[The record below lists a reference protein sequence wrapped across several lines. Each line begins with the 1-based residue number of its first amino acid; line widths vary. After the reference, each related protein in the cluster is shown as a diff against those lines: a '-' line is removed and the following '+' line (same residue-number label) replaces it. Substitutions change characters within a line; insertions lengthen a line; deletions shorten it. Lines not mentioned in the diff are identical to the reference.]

1 MTIKIGY
8 ARVSTTNQKTDNQV
22 VKLQAAGC
30 SELFVDDAVSGSKNS
45 RSNEYRALMTRVKEL
60 REQGEEVKVC
70 VTKLDRFSRSTRDL
84 LEGVE
89 ELAGMG
95 AGFEAIDNAFT
106 YDPASAFS
114 ELMLTTLGAVA
125 TFERSLIVSRMSE
138 GMEAKVSKGLKRGQK
153 PKLNSTSVKAIR
165 ASYASEKQSPAKL
178 AKDWGVSR
186 STIIRVLE
194 LPGFQKPY
202 VSLDEWLLAKEKANA

>member
-1 MTIKIGY
+1 MTTRIGY
-8 ARVSTTNQKTDNQV
+8 ARVSTVNQKTDNQR

-30 SELFVDDAVSGSKNS
+30 SELFIDDAVSGAKNS
-45 RSNEYRALMTRVKEL
+45 RSEQYRALMARVKEL

-106 YDPASAFS
+106 YEPASAFS

-153 PKLNSTSVKAIR
+153 PKLNSASVKAIR
-165 ASYASEKQSPAKL
+165 ASYAAEKQSPAKL

-202 VSLDEWLLAKEKANA
+202 VSLDEWLLAKERANA